1 MRLTILPILEEDV
14 ETPATHMICPPEDED
29 DAFRIAI
36 FLPESDP
43 LYFQITDLPSLLTAL
58 NYEDM
63 FSRTKVYVLQV
74 IETVLAHYSGKIWST
89 KEEEIPDEYKDIRK
103 EVVELVKL
111 CCAQEARL
119 LSSAESGIRKTLQL
133 LCA

>member
-1 MRLTILPILEEDV
+1 MRLTILPILEEGV
-14 ETPATHMICPPEDED
+14 ETPATHMICSPEDED
-29 DAFRIAI
+29 EAFRIAT
-36 FLPESDP
+36 FLPEREP
-43 LYFQITDLPSLLTAL
+43 LYFRVTDLPSLLTAL

-63 FSRTKVYVLQV
+63 CSRSKVYVLQV
-74 IETVLAHYSGKIWST
+74 IETVVAHYSGKIWST
-89 KEEEIPDEYKDIRK
+89 KEEEIPDEYKDVRK

>member
-29 DAFRIAI
+29 DAFRIAV
-36 FLPESDP
+36 FLPERDP
-43 LYFQITDLPSLLTAL
+43 LYFEVTDLPSLLTAL

-74 IETVLAHYSGKIWST
+74 IETVVAHYSGKMWST
-89 KEEEIPDEYKDIRK
+89 KEEIPNEYKDVRK